1 MTEATPHRYTA
12 ELANEIEKKWQ
23 AYWRDNHT
31 FYAPNPVGDL
41 APQASQDQVELPKD
55 KLNVQDMFPY
65 PSGAGLHVGHP
76 LSYIATDVYARY
88 NRMLGKNVL
97 HTLGYDAFGLPA
109 EQYAIQ
115 TGTHPRTTTEA
126 NIANMRRQ
134 LAMLGL
140 GHDPRRS
147 VATTD
152 PEFYKWTQWIFLQIY
167 NAWFDEEQ
175 QKARPIEDLVRDLMS
190 GARQT
195 KDGRNFRDLTTEEKH
210 KAIDEF
216 RLVYLSDS
224 MVNWCPGL
232 GTVLANEEVTAE
244 GRSERGNYPV
254 FRKRLRQWMMRITDY
269 SDRLL
274 DDLDLLEWPEKVKS
288 MQRNWIGRSRGAEV
302 VFESPAGD
310 ITVFTT
316 RPDTLFG
323 ASYVVLAPEHS
334 LVDDLVA
341 DSYPTDVDTRW
352 TNGEATPRAAVDAY
366 LRSIAAKSD
375 VERQE
380 NKEKTGV
387 FLGTYAVN
395 PVNGEQV
402 PIFIA
407 DYVLTGYGTGAIM
420 AVPAHD
426 ERDYEFATVFGLPI
440 TPVLDGDVSEA
451 AFTGDA
457 THINSANDSG
467 LDLNGMGKEE
477 AIEAAL
483 GWVVDKQKGS
493 EKIQYKL
500 RDWLFARQRYWGE
513 PFPIVYD
520 ENGQAHG
527 LPEDMLPVE
536 LPQVEDYNPVAFD
549 PEDADSE
556 PAPPLAKA
564 TDWVEVELDLGH
576 GKQKYWRDTNVMPQW
591 AGSSWYQLRYID
603 PTNTD
608 ALVDIENERYWT
620 GPRPEEHGANDPGG
634 VDLYVGGVEHAV
646 LHLLYA
652 RFWHKV
658 LYDLGFVTSKEPYR
672 RLFNQGYIQAYA
684 YTDSRGVYV
693 PAAEVEEKDGKF
705 FYQGEEVNREYG
717 KMGKSLKN
725 SVAPDEVVEDYGADT
740 LRVYEMSMGPL
751 DTSRP
756 WATKD
761 VVGAQR
767 FLQRLW
773 RLVVSEATGEVTVVD
788 APLTEDD
795 LKALHRTIAGVRDD
809 YAHLRDNTV
818 AAKLI
823 EYVNYLT
830 KTYPSGAPR
839 DAVEPLVQM
848 VSPLAPHIA
857 EELWSRL
864 GHPETI
870 TFEPFPEFA
879 EQWLTDDT
887 VEVPVQI
894 NGKVKARIDVATDAS
909 KDDLE
914 AAALADDRVT
924 ELVAGKTVVKVIAIP
939 GRMVN
944 LVVK

>member
-12 ELANEIEKKWQ
+12 ELANTIEQKWQ
-23 AYWRDNHT
+23 AHWREHGT
-31 FYAPNPVGDL
+31 FNAPNPVGDL
-41 APQASQDQVELPKD
+41 ATGEELPKD

-76 LSYIATDVYARY
+76 LGYIATDVYARY

-126 NIANMRRQ
+126 NIKNMTRQ
-134 LAMLGL
+134 LDQLGL
-140 GHDPRRS
+140 GHDRRRA

-190 GARQT
+190 GARTT

-274 DDLDLLEWPEKVKS
+274 DDLDLLDWPEKVKS
-288 MQRNWIGRSRGAEV
+288 MQRNWIGRSRGADV

-323 ASYVVLAPEHS
+323 ASYVVLAPEHE
-334 LVDDLVA
+334 LVDELVA
-341 DSYPTDVDTRW
+341 ASYPADVDSRW
-352 TNGEATPRAAVDAY
+352 TGGADTPREAVDNY

-387 FLGTYAVN
+387 FLGSYAVN
-395 PVNGEQV
+395 PVSGEEV

-426 ERDYEFATVFGLPI
+426 ERDYEFASVFGLPI
-440 TPVLDGDVSEA
+440 TPVLDGDVSEE

-457 THINSANDSG
+457 AHINSANEDG
-467 LDLNGMGKEE
+467 LDLNGLGKGE
-477 AIEAAL
+477 AIEKAVL
-483 GWVVDKQKGS
+483 WLVDRQKGS

-576 GKQKYWRDTNVMPQW
+576 GTQKYWRDTNVMPQW

-603 PTNTD
+603 PTNAD
-608 ALVDIENERYWT
+608 AFVDIENERYWT
-620 GPRPEEHGANDPGG
+620 GPHPDEHGANDPGG

-658 LYDLGFVTSKEPYR
+658 LFDLGFVTSQEPYR
-672 RLFNQGYIQAYA
+672 RLYNQGYIQAYA

-705 FYQGEEVNREYG
+705 FYNGAEVNREYG

-725 SVAPDEVVEDYGADT
+725 AVAPDDVVRDFGADT

-761 VVGAQR
+761 VVGAHR

-773 RLVVSEATGEVTVVD
+773 RLVVSEASGEVSVVD
-788 APLTEDD
+788 ASLTEDD
-795 LKALHRTIAGVRDD
+795 LKALHRTIVGVRDD
-809 YAHLRDNTV
+809 YEHLRDNTV

-830 KTYPSGAPR
+830 KTYPNGAPR

-857 EELWSRL
+857 EELWSVL
-864 GHPETI
+864 GHSETI
-870 TFEPFPEFA
+870 TFEPFPEFD
-879 EQWLTDDT
+879 EQWLVDDT

-894 NGKVKARIDVATDAS
+894 NGKVKARIDVAADAT

-914 AAALADDRVT
+914 AAALADERVAD
-924 ELVAGKTVVKVIAIP
+924 LVAGKNVVKVIAIP

>member
-23 AYWRDNHT
+23 AYWRDNQT

-152 PEFYKWTQWIFLQIY
+152 PEFYRWTQWIFLQIY

-352 TNGEATPRAAVDAY
+352 TNGEATPREAVDAY

-440 TPVLDGDVSEA
+440 TAVLDGDVSEA

-457 THINSANDSG
+457 AHINSSNSEG

-620 GPRPEEHGANDPGG
+620 GPRPDEHGANDPGG

-773 RLVVSEATGEVTVVD
+773 RLVVDEATGEVTVVD
-788 APLTEDD
+788 ASLTEDD

-864 GHPETI
+864 DHPETI

>member
-12 ELANEIEKKWQ
+12 ELANTIEQKWQ
-23 AYWRDNHT
+23 AYWRDNQT

-41 APQASQDQVELPKD
+41 ATGEPLPDD

-76 LSYIATDVYARY
+76 LSYIATDVFARY

-115 TGTHPRTTTEA
+115 TGTHPRVTTEA

-152 PEFYKWTQWIFLQIY
+152 PEFYRWTQWIFLQIY

-352 TNGEATPRAAVDAY
+352 TNGEVTPRAAVDAY

-457 THINSANDSG
+457 THINSANESG

-788 APLTEDD
+788 ASLTEDD

-914 AAALADDRVT
+914 AAALADDRVAA
-924 ELVAGKTVVKVIAIP
+924 LVDGKTVVKVIAIP

>member
-12 ELANEIEKKWQ
+12 ELANTIEQKWQ
-23 AYWRDNHT
+23 AHWREHGT
-31 FYAPNPVGDL
+31 FNAPNPVGDL
-41 APQASQDQVELPKD
+41 ATGEPLPTD

-76 LSYIATDVYARY
+76 LGYIATDVYARY

-126 NIANMRRQ
+126 NIKNMTRQ
-134 LAMLGL
+134 LDQLGL
-140 GHDPRRS
+140 GHDRRRA

-190 GARQT
+190 GARTT

-274 DDLDLLEWPEKVKS
+274 DDLDLLDWPEKVKS
-288 MQRNWIGRSRGAEV
+288 MQRNWIGRSRGADV

-323 ASYVVLAPEHS
+323 ASYVVLAPEHE
-334 LVDDLVA
+334 LVDELVA
-341 DSYPTDVDTRW
+341 ASYPTDVDSRW
-352 TNGEATPRAAVDAY
+352 TGGADTPREAVDNY

-387 FLGTYAVN
+387 FLGSYAVN
-395 PVNGEQV
+395 PVSGEEV

-426 ERDYEFATVFGLPI
+426 ERDYEFASVFGLPI
-440 TPVLDGDVSEA
+440 TPVLDGDVSEE

-457 THINSANDSG
+457 AHINSANEDG
-467 LDLNGMGKEE
+467 LDLNGLGKGE
-477 AIEAAL
+477 AIEKAVL
-483 GWVVDKQKGS
+483 WLVDRQKGS

-576 GKQKYWRDTNVMPQW
+576 GTQKYWRDTNVMPQW

-603 PTNTD
+603 PTNAD
-608 ALVDIENERYWT
+608 AFVDIENERYWT
-620 GPRPEEHGANDPGG
+620 GPHPDEHGANDPGG

-658 LYDLGFVTSKEPYR
+658 LFDLGFVTSQEPYR
-672 RLFNQGYIQAYA
+672 RLYNQGYIQAYA

-693 PAAEVEEKDGKF
+693 PAAEVEEKDGRF
-705 FYQGEEVNREYG
+705 FFDGAEVNREYG

-725 SVAPDEVVEDYGADT
+725 AVAPDDVVRDFGADT

-761 VVGAQR
+761 VVGAHR

-773 RLVVSEATGEVTVVD
+773 RLVVSEASGEVAVVD
-788 APLTEDD
+788 ASLTEDD

-809 YAHLRDNTV
+809 YEHLRDNTV

-839 DAVEPLVQM
+839 AAVEPLVQM

-857 EELWSRL
+857 EELWSVL
-864 GHPETI
+864 GHSETI
-870 TFEPFPEFA
+870 TFEPFPEFD
-879 EQWLTDDT
+879 EQWLVDDT

-894 NGKVKARIDVATDAS
+894 NGKVKARIDVATDAT

-914 AAALADDRVT
+914 AAALADERVAD
-924 ELVAGKTVVKVIAIP
+924 LVAGKNVVKVIAIP

>member
-12 ELANEIEKKWQ
+12 ELANTIEQKWQ
-23 AYWRDNHT
+23 AHWREHGT
-31 FYAPNPVGDL
+31 FNAPNPVGDL
-41 APQASQDQVELPKD
+41 ATGEPLPTD

-76 LSYIATDVYARY
+76 LGYIATDVYARY

-126 NIANMRRQ
+126 NIKNMTRQ
-134 LAMLGL
+134 LDQLGL
-140 GHDPRRS
+140 GHDRRRA

-190 GARQT
+190 GARTT

-274 DDLDLLEWPEKVKS
+274 DDLDLLDWPEKVKS
-288 MQRNWIGRSRGAEV
+288 MQRNWIGRSRGADV

-323 ASYVVLAPEHS
+323 ASYVVLAPEHE
-334 LVDDLVA
+334 LVDELVA
-341 DSYPTDVDTRW
+341 ASYPTDVDSRW
-352 TNGEATPRAAVDAY
+352 TGGADTPREAVDNY

-387 FLGTYAVN
+387 FLGSYAVN
-395 PVNGEQV
+395 PVSGEEV

-426 ERDYEFATVFGLPI
+426 ERDYEFASVFGLPI
-440 TPVLDGDVSEA
+440 TPVLDGDVSEE

-457 THINSANDSG
+457 AHINSANEDG
-467 LDLNGMGKEE
+467 LDLNGLGKGE
-477 AIEAAL
+477 AIEKAVL
-483 GWVVDKQKGS
+483 WLVDRQKGS

-576 GKQKYWRDTNVMPQW
+576 GTQKYWRDTNVMPQW

-603 PTNTD
+603 PTNAD
-608 ALVDIENERYWT
+608 AFVDIENERYWT
-620 GPRPEEHGANDPGG
+620 GPHPDEHGANDPGG

-658 LYDLGFVTSKEPYR
+658 LFDLGFVSSKEPYR
-672 RLFNQGYIQAYA
+672 RLYNQGYIQAYA

-705 FYQGEEVNREYG
+705 FYNGAEVNREYG

-725 SVAPDEVVEDYGADT
+725 AVAPDDVVRDFGADT

-761 VVGAQR
+761 VVGAHR

-773 RLVVSEATGEVTVVD
+773 RLVVSEASGEVAVVD
-788 APLTEDD
+788 ASLTEDD

-809 YAHLRDNTV
+809 YEHLRDNTV

-839 DAVEPLVQM
+839 AAVEPLVQM

-857 EELWSRL
+857 EELWSVL
-864 GHPETI
+864 GHSETI
-870 TFEPFPEFA
+870 TFEPFPEFD
-879 EQWLTDDT
+879 EQWLVDDT

-894 NGKVKARIDVATDAS
+894 NGKVKARIDVATDAT

-914 AAALADDRVT
+914 AAALADERVAD
-924 ELVAGKTVVKVIAIP
+924 LVAGKNVVKVIAIP

>member
-12 ELANEIEKKWQ
+12 ELANTIEQKWQ
-23 AYWRDNHT
+23 AHWREHGT
-31 FYAPNPVGDL
+31 FNAPNPVGDL
-41 APQASQDQVELPKD
+41 ATGEELPKD

-76 LSYIATDVYARY
+76 LGYIATDVYARY

-126 NIANMRRQ
+126 NIKNMTRQ
-134 LAMLGL
+134 LDQLGL
-140 GHDPRRS
+140 GHDRRRA

-190 GARQT
+190 GARTT

-274 DDLDLLEWPEKVKS
+274 DDLDLLDWPEKVKS
-288 MQRNWIGRSRGAEV
+288 MQRNWIGRSRGADV

-323 ASYVVLAPEHS
+323 ASYVVLAPEHE
-334 LVDDLVA
+334 LVDELVA
-341 DSYPTDVDTRW
+341 ASYPADVDSRW
-352 TNGEATPRAAVDAY
+352 TGGADTPREAVDNY

-387 FLGTYAVN
+387 FLGSYAVN
-395 PVNGEQV
+395 PVSGEEV

-426 ERDYEFATVFGLPI
+426 ERDYEFASVFGLPI
-440 TPVLDGDVSEA
+440 TPVLDGDVSEE

-457 THINSANDSG
+457 AHINSANEDG
-467 LDLNGMGKEE
+467 LDLNGLGKGE
-477 AIEAAL
+477 AIEKAVL
-483 GWVVDKQKGS
+483 WLVDRQKGS

-513 PFPIVYD
+513 PFPIVHD

-576 GKQKYWRDTNVMPQW
+576 GTQKYWRDTNVMPQW

-603 PTNTD
+603 PTNAD
-608 ALVDIENERYWT
+608 AFVDIENERYWT
-620 GPRPEEHGANDPGG
+620 GPHPDEHGANDPGG

-658 LYDLGFVTSKEPYR
+658 LFDLGFVTSQEPYR
-672 RLFNQGYIQAYA
+672 RLYNQGYIQAYA

-705 FYQGEEVNREYG
+705 FYNGAEVNREYG

-725 SVAPDEVVEDYGADT
+725 AVAPDDVVGDFGADT

-761 VVGAQR
+761 VVGAHR

-773 RLVVSEATGEVTVVD
+773 RLVVSEASGEVAVVD
-788 APLTEDD
+788 ASLTEDD

-809 YAHLRDNTV
+809 YEHLRDNTV

-857 EELWSRL
+857 EELWSVL
-864 GHPETI
+864 GHSETI
-870 TFEPFPEFA
+870 TFEPFPEFD
-879 EQWLTDDT
+879 EQWLVDDT

-894 NGKVKARIDVATDAS
+894 NGKVKARIDVATDAT

-914 AAALADDRVT
+914 AAALADERVAD
-924 ELVAGKTVVKVIAIP
+924 LVAGKNVVKVIAIP

>member
-12 ELANEIEKKWQ
+12 ELANTIEQKWQ
-23 AYWRDNHT
+23 AHWREHGT
-31 FYAPNPVGDL
+31 FNAPNPVGDL
-41 APQASQDQVELPKD
+41 ATGEELPKD

-76 LSYIATDVYARY
+76 LGYIATDVYARY

-126 NIANMRRQ
+126 NIKNMTRQ
-134 LAMLGL
+134 LDQLGL
-140 GHDPRRS
+140 GHDRRRA

-190 GARQT
+190 GARTT

-274 DDLDLLEWPEKVKS
+274 DDLDLLDWPEKVKS
-288 MQRNWIGRSRGAEV
+288 MQRNWIGRSRGADV

-323 ASYVVLAPEHS
+323 ASYVVLAPEHE
-334 LVDDLVA
+334 LVDELVTA
-341 DSYPTDVDTRW
+341 SYPADVDSRW
-352 TNGEATPRAAVDAY
+352 TGGADTPREAVDNY

-387 FLGTYAVN
+387 FLGSYAVN
-395 PVNGEQV
+395 PVSGEEV

-426 ERDYEFATVFGLPI
+426 ERDYEFASVFGLPI
-440 TPVLDGDVSEA
+440 TPVLDGDVSEE

-457 THINSANDSG
+457 AHINSANEDG
-467 LDLNGMGKEE
+467 LDLNGLGKGE
-477 AIEAAL
+477 AIEKAVL
-483 GWVVDKQKGS
+483 WLVDRQKGS

-576 GKQKYWRDTNVMPQW
+576 GTQKYWRDTNVMPQW

-603 PTNTD
+603 PTNAD
-608 ALVDIENERYWT
+608 AFVDIENERYWT
-620 GPRPEEHGANDPGG
+620 GPHPDEHGANDPGG

-658 LYDLGFVTSKEPYR
+658 LFDLGFVTSQEPYR
-672 RLFNQGYIQAYA
+672 RLYNQGYIQAYA

-705 FYQGEEVNREYG
+705 FYNGAEVNREYG

-725 SVAPDEVVEDYGADT
+725 AVAPDDVVRDFGADT

-761 VVGAQR
+761 VVGAHR

-773 RLVVSEATGEVTVVD
+773 RLVVSEASGEVSVVD
-788 APLTEDD
+788 ASLTEDD
-795 LKALHRTIAGVRDD
+795 LKALHRTIVGVRDD
-809 YAHLRDNTV
+809 YEHLRDNTV

-830 KTYPSGAPR
+830 KTYPNGAPR

-857 EELWSRL
+857 EELWSVL
-864 GHPETI
+864 GHSETI
-870 TFEPFPEFA
+870 TFEPFPEFD
-879 EQWLTDDT
+879 EQWLVDDT

-894 NGKVKARIDVATDAS
+894 NGKVKARIDVAADAT

-914 AAALADDRVT
+914 AAALADERVAD
-924 ELVAGKTVVKVIAIP
+924 LVAGKNVVKVIAIP

>member
-12 ELANEIEKKWQ
+12 ELANTIEQKWQ
-23 AYWRDNHT
+23 AHWREHGT
-31 FYAPNPVGDL
+31 FNAPNPVGDL
-41 APQASQDQVELPKD
+41 ATGEELPKD

-76 LSYIATDVYARY
+76 LGYIATDVYARY

-126 NIANMRRQ
+126 NIKNMTRQ
-134 LAMLGL
+134 LDQLGL
-140 GHDPRRS
+140 GHDRRRA

-190 GARQT
+190 GARTT

-274 DDLDLLEWPEKVKS
+274 DDLDLLDWPEKVKS
-288 MQRNWIGRSRGAEV
+288 MQRNWIGRSRGADV

-323 ASYVVLAPEHS
+323 ASYVVLAPEHE
-334 LVDDLVA
+334 LVDELVTA
-341 DSYPTDVDTRW
+341 SYPTDVDSRW
-352 TNGEATPRAAVDAY
+352 TGGADTPREAVDNY

-387 FLGTYAVN
+387 FLGSYAVN
-395 PVNGEQV
+395 PVSGEEV

-426 ERDYEFATVFGLPI
+426 ERDYEFASVFGLPI
-440 TPVLDGDVSEA
+440 APVLDGDVSEE

-457 THINSANDSG
+457 AHINSANEDG
-467 LDLNGMGKEE
+467 LDLNGLGKGE
-477 AIEAAL
+477 AIEKAVL
-483 GWVVDKQKGS
+483 WLVDRQKGS

-576 GKQKYWRDTNVMPQW
+576 GTQKYWRDTNVMPQW

-603 PTNTD
+603 PNNAD
-608 ALVDIENERYWT
+608 AFVDIENERYWT
-620 GPRPEEHGANDPGG
+620 GPHPDEHGANDPGG

-658 LYDLGFVTSKEPYR
+658 LFDLGFVTSQEPYR
-672 RLFNQGYIQAYA
+672 RLYNQGYIQAYA

-705 FYQGEEVNREYG
+705 FYNGAEVNREYG

-725 SVAPDEVVEDYGADT
+725 AVAPDDVVRDFGADT

-761 VVGAQR
+761 VVGAHR

-773 RLVVSEATGEVTVVD
+773 RLVVAEASGEVAVVD
-788 APLTEDD
+788 ASLTEDD

-809 YAHLRDNTV
+809 YEHLRDNTV

-857 EELWSRL
+857 EELWSVL
-864 GHPETI
+864 GHSETI
-870 TFEPFPEFA
+870 TFEPFPEFD
-879 EQWLTDDT
+879 EQWLVDDT

-894 NGKVKARIDVATDAS
+894 NGKVKARIDVATDAT

-914 AAALADDRVT
+914 AAALADERVAD
-924 ELVAGKTVVKVIAIP
+924 LVAGKNVVKVIAIP

>member
-12 ELANEIEKKWQ
+12 ELANTIEQKWQ
-23 AYWRDNHT
+23 AHWREHGT
-31 FYAPNPVGDL
+31 FNAPNPVGDL
-41 APQASQDQVELPKD
+41 ATGEELPKD

-76 LSYIATDVYARY
+76 LGYIATDVYARY

-126 NIANMRRQ
+126 NIKNMTRQ
-134 LAMLGL
+134 LDQLGL
-140 GHDPRRS
+140 GHDRRRA

-190 GARQT
+190 GARTT

-274 DDLDLLEWPEKVKS
+274 DDLDLLDWPEKVKS
-288 MQRNWIGRSRGAEV
+288 MQRNWIGRSRGADV

-323 ASYVVLAPEHS
+323 ASYVVLAPEHE
-334 LVDDLVA
+334 LVDELVTA
-341 DSYPTDVDTRW
+341 SYPTDVDSRW
-352 TNGEATPRAAVDAY
+352 TGGADTPREAVDNY

-387 FLGTYAVN
+387 FLGSYAVN
-395 PVNGEQV
+395 PVSGEEV

-440 TPVLDGDVSEA
+440 VPVLDGDVSEE

-457 THINSANDSG
+457 AHINSANEDG
-467 LDLNGMGKEE
+467 LDLNGLGKGE
-477 AIEAAL
+477 AIERAIL
-483 GWVVDKQKGS
+483 WLVDRQKGS

-576 GKQKYWRDTNVMPQW
+576 GTQKYWRDTNVMPQW

-603 PTNTD
+603 PTNAD
-608 ALVDIENERYWT
+608 AFVDIENERYWT
-620 GPRPEEHGANDPGG
+620 GPRPDEHGANDPGG

-658 LYDLGFVTSKEPYR
+658 LFDLGFVTSQEPYR
-672 RLFNQGYIQAYA
+672 RLYNQGYIQAYA

-705 FYQGEEVNREYG
+705 FYNGAEVNREYG

-725 SVAPDEVVEDYGADT
+725 AVAPDDVVGDFGADT

-761 VVGAQR
+761 VVGAHR

-773 RLVVSEATGEVTVVD
+773 RLVVSEASGEVAVED
-788 APLTEDD
+788 ASLTEDD

-809 YAHLRDNTV
+809 YEHLRDNTV

-857 EELWSRL
+857 EELWSVL
-864 GHPETI
+864 GHSETI
-870 TFEPFPEFA
+870 TFEPFPEFD
-879 EQWLTDDT
+879 EQWLVDDT

-894 NGKVKARIDVATDAS
+894 NGKVKARIDVATDAT

-914 AAALADDRVT
+914 AAALADERVAD
-924 ELVAGKTVVKVIAIP
+924 LVAGKNVVKVIAIP